1 MHCST
6 IPRSSTLTAAAA
18 LALAALSACADG
30 TTVAPLA
37 AGPSARSA
45 APSEAVGGVFV
56 STNGAA
62 GNAVVAF
69 ARAADGTL
77 TPRGSFPTG
86 ANGAGGTLDPLA
98 SQSAVVLS
106 GDAHRLYVVNAG
118 SSSITTFAV
127 AGGDLVW
134 LANVPSGGTKP
145 VSLAVSGRRLF
156 ALNAE
161 SNDVAEFAL
170 DENGVPASSPVAT
183 ADLATP
189 ASGASTIGVSPDGSR
204 VVVTER
210 DANAIDVFSVA
221 PDGSLSTPVTTQ
233 SSGNVPFGF
242 GFTPRG
248 QLIVSEAAGAA
259 PNGAASSYSLLSDNT
274 LDTISG
280 SLSTQQAAACWL
292 VVNESGRFAFVI
304 NSASGSISSFAVKA
318 DGSLSLVD
326 ADGRTGV
333 TGAGT
338 APIDAGLSRDG
349 RFLFTVE
356 AGAGKIA
363 AFAVAPDGHLASL
376 PDTPG
381 LTPASGLQGLAA
393 Y

>member
-1 MHCST
+1 MHCCTSRST
-6 IPRSSTLTAAAA
+6 SLTAVAA
-18 LALAALSACADG
+18 LALAALGACTDA

-37 AGPSARSA
+37 ASSPALRA
-45 APSEAVGGVFV
+45 EQPIAVGGVFV
-56 STNGAA
+56 TTNGAA

-69 ARAADGTL
+69 ARATDGTL
-77 TPRGSFPTG
+77 IPRGSFPTG
-86 ANGAGGTLDPLA
+86 DNGIGGTIDPLA
-98 SQSAVVLS
+98 SQSALALS

-127 AGGDLVW
+127 AGGDLVR
-134 LANVPSGGTKP
+134 LATVPSGGTRP
-145 VSLAVSGRRLF
+145 VSVAVSGGRLF
-156 ALNAE
+156 ALNAA
-161 SNDVAEFAL
+161 SNAIAEFAL
-170 DENGVPASSPVAT
+170 DANGVPASSPVAT
-183 ADLATP
+183 ANLATP
-189 ASGASTIGVSPDGSR
+189 ASGASTIGVSPDGR
-204 VVVTER
+204 HVVVTER
-210 DANAIDVFSVA
+210 DANAIDVFTVA
-221 PDGSLSTPVTTQ
+221 PDGSLSTPVTTP
-233 SSGNVPFGF
+233 SSGAVPFGF

-248 QLIVSEAAGAA
+248 QLIVSEASGAT
-259 PNGAASSYSLLSDNT
+259 SSYSLLSDGR
-274 LDTISG
+274 LDAISA
-280 SLSTQQAAACWL
+280 SIKTNQAATCWL
-292 VVNESGRFAFVI
+292 VVEQSGRFALVI
-304 NSASGSISSFAVKA
+304 NSASGSISSYAVNA

-356 AGAGKIA
+356 AGTGKIA
-363 AFAVAPDGHLASL
+363 TFAVAADGHLTSL

>member
-6 IPRSSTLTAAAA
+6 IPRSTSFTVAA
-18 LALAALSACADG
+18 LALAALGACTDA
-30 TTVAPLA
+30 TTVAPLTA
-37 AGPSARSA
+37 SSPALRAEQPIT
-45 APSEAVGGVFV
+45 VGGVFV

-69 ARAADGTL
+69 GRATDGTL
-77 TPRGSFPTG
+77 IPRGSFPTG
-86 ANGAGGTLDPLA
+86 DNGIGGTIDPLA
-98 SQSAVVLS
+98 SQSALVLS

-127 AGGDLVW
+127 AGGDLVR
-134 LANVPSGGTKP
+134 LATVPSGGTRP
-145 VSLAVSGRRLF
+145 VSVAVSGGRLF
-156 ALNAE
+156 ALNAA
-161 SNDVAEFAL
+161 SNAIAEFAL
-170 DENGVPASSPVAT
+170 DANGVPASSPVAT
-183 ADLATP
+183 ANLGTP
-189 ASGASTIGVSPDGSR
+189 ASGASTIGVSPDGR
-204 VVVTER
+204 HVVVTER
-210 DANAIDVFSVA
+210 NANAIDVFTVA
-221 PDGSLSTPVTTQ
+221 PDGSLSAPVTTP
-233 SSGNVPFGF
+233 SSGAVPFGF

-248 QLIVSEAAGAA
+248 QLIVSEASGAT
-259 PNGAASSYSLLSDNT
+259 SSYSLLSDGR
-274 LDTISG
+274 LDPISA
-280 SLSTQQAAACWL
+280 SLKTNQAATCWL
-292 VVNESGRFAFVI
+292 VVEESGRFALVI
-304 NSASGSISSFAVKA
+304 NSASGSISSYAVNA

-356 AGAGKIA
+356 AGTGKIA
-363 AFAVAPDGHLASL
+363 TFAVAPDGHLASL